1 MKRHRTMKDI
11 RKFYI
16 IMALLLV
23 SCFTAGAQPKNAT
36 QGLLTLKTYKRGGE
50 PVGTAY
56 GVLIDRNGT
65 VLSSWSPFNGADS
78 AVVVDGAGRSHSV
91 EKIYGANEL
100 YDFAKFSIAGAS
112 SLTPIA
118 LAKSLPAAPAKLWVI
133 TKKPLAVNLSRS
145 EKFMTKYNYYVLGNK
160 TELMNDK
167 LAYPNGSPVVNEKG
181 ELVGVYN
188 NGGSTLSATDYRYA
202 DELIPSGLSMNS
214 PTLRQTTIR
223 KALPNDLKGA
233 QLALMLAADGP
244 TADYIAA
251 AKDFIGM
258 FPSETDGYSAL
269 AGALWRQGKTAEA
282 DKVLQDCVAKAKDK
296 ATAHYNYAREMW
308 QKTAMMPEPPYPAWT
323 YDKAMQEVDAAYKIN
338 PLPIYDEMRGKIDYS
353 KGNYDEAY
361 KKFMSLTTSSIRNAD
376 LFYEAAQCR
385 QQMKASDEEVLALLD
400 SAVCACD
407 TPYTTIAAP
416 YFYARGEQYG
426 KMGKYRDAMLD
437 MYRYEM
443 LSTTMP
449 TAAFYY
455 EREQLEIKGRI
466 YQGALNDINRAV
478 VLDRNNAQLW
488 AEKANVHLKVGQ
500 YDEAIKAADIAIELD
515 SSYASPYL
523 VKGLAQC
530 QDGNKTEGLQN
541 LEKAK
546 SLGDTQADGFI
557 TKFK

>member
-23 SCFTAGAQPKNAT
+23 SCFTVGAQPKSAT
-36 QGLLTLKTYKRGGE
+36 QGLLTLKTYKRGGK

-118 LAKSLPAAPAKLWVI
+118 LAKSLPAASTKLWVI

-269 AGALWRQGKTAEA
+269 AGALWRQGRRPRPT
-282 DKVLQDCVAKAKDK
+282 
-296 ATAHYNYAREMW
+296 R
-308 QKTAMMPEPPYPAWT
+308 
-323 YDKAMQEVDAAYKIN
+323 
-338 PLPIYDEMRGKIDYS
+338 
-353 KGNYDEAY
+353 
-361 KKFMSLTTSSIRNAD
+361 F
-376 LFYEAAQCR
+376 CR
-385 QQMKASDEEVLALLD
+385 TVSPRQRTRRQR
-400 SAVCACD
+400 
-407 TPYTTIAAP
+407 I
-416 YFYARGEQYG
+416 
-426 KMGKYRDAMLD
+426 
-437 MYRYEM
+437 
-443 LSTTMP
+443 TTMR
-449 TAAFYY
+449 A
-455 EREQLEIKGRI
+455 RCGR
-466 YQGALNDINRAV
+466 R
-478 VLDRNNAQLW
+478 RR
-488 AEKANVHLKVGQ
+488 
-500 YDEAIKAADIAIELD
+500 
-515 SSYASPYL
+515 
-523 VKGLAQC
+523 
-530 QDGNKTEGLQN
+530 
-541 LEKAK
+541 
-546 SLGDTQADGFI
+546 
-557 TKFK
+557 